1 MSKYVIKDGELYTAG
16 TLAQLLDLRPIVV
29 DEPTSSTLPSTINPL
44 QFLFKN
50 LFINNGI
57 LVRIEQGAMNT
68 NNSYLKLLTDLYYVL
83 PPEQA
88 ALIVIHM
95 EPINELL
102 TIKNDSEDVNTYT
115 VLPTQVDKLN
125 NNWKERIS
133 ISLNQRACK

>member
-16 TLAQLLDLRPIVV
+16 TLAQLLDKRTIAAS
-29 DEPTSSTLPSTINPL
+29 EPDIRTLPSTINPL

-50 LFINNGI
+50 LFVNNGM

-68 NNSYLKLLTDLYYVL
+68 TNAYLKLLTDLYYVL

-88 ALIVIHM
+88 ALVVIHM
-95 EPINELL
+95 KPINELL
-102 TIKNDSEDVNTYT
+102 TIKNDAESVNTYT
-115 VLPTQVDKLN
+115 VLPTQIDKLN

-133 ISLNQRACK
+133 ISLNQRACR

>member
-16 TLAQLLDLRPIVV
+16 TLAQLLDMRPIVV
-29 DEPTSSTLPSTINPL
+29 DEPDSSTLPSTINPL

-50 LFINNGI
+50 LFVNNGI

-68 NNSYLKLLTDLYYVL
+68 TNAYLKLLTDLYYVL
-83 PPEQA
+83 PPEQT

-102 TIKNDSEDVNTYT
+102 TIKSDSEEINTYD
-115 VLPTQVDKLN
+115 VLPTQVDKLD
-125 NNWKERIS
+125 NNWKESLS
-133 ISLNQRACK
+133 ISFNQRVCK